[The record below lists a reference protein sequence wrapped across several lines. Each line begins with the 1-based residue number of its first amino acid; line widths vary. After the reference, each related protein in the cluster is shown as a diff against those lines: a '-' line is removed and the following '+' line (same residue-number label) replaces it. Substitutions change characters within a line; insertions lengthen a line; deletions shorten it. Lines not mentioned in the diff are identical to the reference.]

1 MKARFAVAAGAIV
14 ITATVACSPVLPMSS
29 SQPAPLSV
37 PATPAQRGDIAQTLS
52 FSGDVRAQNQVTV
65 LPKASGRVQQMLVD
79 IGATVRSGDTIA
91 VLESDSP
98 EIAVLQAQASLSAAQ
113 SKLATIQAGAK
124 PDDVVIA
131 QQALAQQQAKL
142 DGHASSGP
150 IPKTSPRRRLP
161 WPRSRPS

>member
-1 MKARFAVAAGAIV
+1 MAAGAIV
-14 ITATVACSPVLPMSS
+14 MTATVACSPVLPMSA
-29 SQPAPLSV
+29 SQPAQLSV
-37 PATPAQRGDIAQTLS
+37 LASPAQRGDIAQTLS

-124 PDDVVIA
+124 PDDVVA
-131 QQALAQQQAKL
+131 DWRARNT
-142 DGHASSGP
+142 G
-150 IPKTSPRRRLP
+150 RRP
-161 WPRSRPS
+161 G